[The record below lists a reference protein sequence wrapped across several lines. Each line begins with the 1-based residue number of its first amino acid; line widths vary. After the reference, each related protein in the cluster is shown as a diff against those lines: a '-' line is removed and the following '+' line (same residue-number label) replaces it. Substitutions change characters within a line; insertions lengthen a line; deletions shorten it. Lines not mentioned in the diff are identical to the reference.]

1 MTNAQSEFVD
11 RAGGIA
17 VHGLGLSVD
26 VYSPDLLVLDE
37 LLRRHR
43 VPVQYYEIFQA
54 ALPAVETVRKRLH
67 DRCLAYHGEGL
78 WVSQP
83 DFGPEAEQGSPV
95 SEACKQLRVLESRW
109 LNIECATKQIAGR
122 SFGTYL
128 PPLYTVDGAV
138 VVGENAGALQQAL
151 DRNFLAAGKP
161 PPLLLLEMPPLTY
174 FGCGSLPIPAFFKE
188 IVRRASCGLVLDIGH
203 LWTVYRYTGAWR
215 FQSVEG
221 FIAEFLDG
229 FPMERVVEIHVAGLA
244 EHPAEAGERGPDG
257 DSGALP
263 RWIDAHGAPIPE
275 LLFEMLDQVLS
286 HPRLKA
292 LKGLAL
298 EVDTKEPTLIMSEFI
313 TFHQRFRTFFVR
325 RSAEPLM
332 AQPLSRLSQTSR
344 GEPTE
349 RCSISQSRRETLVAD
364 CEMYGRVVTGQAE
377 PNRLPERVGT
387 ISDPEGLDRY
397 RQIYLPHEILHW
409 GGDLN
414 DMFPRTCEMANER
427 AVALH
432 DFVAFWFD
440 RPRGTFKTYD
450 FFLLKIEY
458 FLEFIAFV
466 LPDAL
471 ATAQREAKELR
482 AGYEAANRRA
492 GFQELTA

>member
-1 MTNAQSEFVD
+1 MTDAHSEFVD

-26 VYSPDLLVLDE
+26 VYSPDLLVLEE

-54 ALPAVETVRKRLH
+54 ALPALETVRERLH

-83 DFGPEAEQGSPV
+83 DFCPEAEQGSPL
-95 SEACKQLRVLESRW
+95 SEACKQLRALESRW

-138 VVGENAGALQQAL
+138 VAGENAGVLQQAL
-151 DRNFLAAGKP
+151 DRGFSAAGEC
-161 PPLLLLEMPPLTY
+161 PPLLLLEMSPLTY
-174 FGCGSLPIPAFFKE
+174 FGCGSLPVPAFFTE
-188 IVRRASCGLVLDIGH
+188 LVRYASCGLVLDIGH

-215 FQSVEG
+215 VQSVER

-229 FPMERVVEIHVAGLA
+229 FPLERVVEIHVAGLA

-257 DSGALP
+257 GCGALP
-263 RWIDAHGAPIPE
+263 RWLDAHGAPIPE
-275 LLFEMLDQVLS
+275 LLFDMLDQVLS
-286 HPRLKA
+286 HPRLTA
-292 LKGLAL
+292 LKGVAL
-298 EVDTKEPTLIMSEFI
+298 EVDTKEPSLIMSEFVR
-313 TFHQRFRTFFVR
+313 FHQRFSTLFAR
-325 RSAEPLM
+325 RSAE

-344 GEPTE
+344 RAPAEH
-349 RCSISQSRRETLVAD
+349 CSVSQTRRQTLVRD
-364 CEMYGRVVTGQAE
+364 YEMYGRVATGQAE
-377 PNRLPERVGT
+377 SNRLPERVGT
-387 ISDPEGLDRY
+387 ISDVEGLDRY
-397 RQIYLPHEILHW
+397 RQVYLPHEILHW

-414 DMFPRTCEMANER
+414 DMFPRTCEMAKER

-440 RPRGTFKTYD
+440 RPRVALKTYD

-471 ATAQREAKELR
+471 ATAQREAEELR

-492 GFQELTA
+492 GFQEITA